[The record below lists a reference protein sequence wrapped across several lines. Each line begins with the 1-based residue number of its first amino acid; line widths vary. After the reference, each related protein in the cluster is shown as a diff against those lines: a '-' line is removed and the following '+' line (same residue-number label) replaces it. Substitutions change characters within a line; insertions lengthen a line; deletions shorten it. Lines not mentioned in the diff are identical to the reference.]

1 MTREKEINIAASKY
15 IEDNSLGGEV
25 RISSHKDS
33 FIEGAEWADNN
44 PETPWIKWKDKKP
57 KVGIEIIAYNKHWID
72 KDFNPNGIRIGFL
85 CGDIFVSAYWRD
97 DQDCYMTIDRDICNE
112 NPTFYADHIGN
123 TEPEYWFPIPR
134 FVNPLNNRR

>member
-44 PETPWIKWKDKKP
+44 PKNPWISVEDDLPFNHKELLDSSKRMTFQVFIRYDDDRYGFSCMAKILDEWKW
-57 KVGIEIIAYNKHWID
+57 
-72 KDFNPNGIRIGFL
+72 
-85 CGDIFVSAYWRD
+85 
-97 DQDCYMTIDRDICNE
+97 
-112 NPTFYADHIGN
+112 
-123 TEPEYWFPIPR
+123 
-134 FVNPLNNRR
+134 LNNWNKITHWMKVPEIPKEE

>member
-44 PETPWIKWKDKKP
+44 PKNPWISVEDDLPFNHKELLDSSKRMTFQVFIRYDDDRYGFSCMAKILDEWKW
-57 KVGIEIIAYNKHWID
+57 
-72 KDFNPNGIRIGFL
+72 
-85 CGDIFVSAYWRD
+85 
-97 DQDCYMTIDRDICNE
+97 
-112 NPTFYADHIGN
+112 
-123 TEPEYWFPIPR
+123 
-134 FVNPLNNRR
+134 LNNWNKITHWMKVPEIPKEG

>member
-44 PETPWIKWKDKKP
+44 PKNPWISVEDDLPFNHKELLDSSKRMTFQVFIRYDDDRYGFSCMAKILDEWKWLNSWTKITHWMKVPEMP
-57 KVGIEIIAYNKHWID
+57 KE
-72 KDFNPNGIRIGFL
+72 
-85 CGDIFVSAYWRD
+85 
-97 DQDCYMTIDRDICNE
+97 E
-112 NPTFYADHIGN
+112 
-123 TEPEYWFPIPR
+123 
-134 FVNPLNNRR
+134 

>member
-44 PETPWIKWKDKKP
+44 PKNPWISVEDDLPFNHKELLDSSKRMTFQVFIRYDDGRYGFSCMAKILDEWKW
-57 KVGIEIIAYNKHWID
+57 
-72 KDFNPNGIRIGFL
+72 
-85 CGDIFVSAYWRD
+85 
-97 DQDCYMTIDRDICNE
+97 
-112 NPTFYADHIGN
+112 
-123 TEPEYWFPIPR
+123 
-134 FVNPLNNRR
+134 LNNWNKITHWMKVPEIPKEE

>member
-44 PETPWIKWKDKKP
+44 PKNPWISVEDDLPFNHEELLDSSKRMTFQVLIRYDDGRYGFSCMAKILDEWKW
-57 KVGIEIIAYNKHWID
+57 
-72 KDFNPNGIRIGFL
+72 
-85 CGDIFVSAYWRD
+85 
-97 DQDCYMTIDRDICNE
+97 
-112 NPTFYADHIGN
+112 
-123 TEPEYWFPIPR
+123 
-134 FVNPLNNRR
+134 LNNWNKITHWMKVPEIPKEE